1 MVTTVDIR
9 PQRTLAP
16 LGLGRL
22 NLILIWAAIAV
33 LVAVI
38 VIVLGALFSS

>member
-1 MVTTVDIR
+1 MVNSVDVR

-16 LGLGRL
+16 LGMDRL

-38 VIVLGALFSS
+38 IIVLGALVSS